1 MRNTIRTIMASGG
14 LVLVAACADSNGPA
28 GQPATFNSRQVRDG
42 LATVEQVGASPV
54 LKSFQALAGQI
65 GAPSAGSGA
74 LGTDRY
80 LAVVAN
86 IAGMLRPQ
94 TQAALVP
101 IIRSAMLGK
110 TLTYNP
116 ATKAYGVSERT
127 GAPAN
132 GVRFVLYQ
140 NDASNQPIVA
150 EEIGAADLTD
160 QKASSLTSAGL
171 RLVVNSKGKTY
182 LDYAFDLS
190 GTIGVAVVSVDG
202 YMSDGTDRVDF
213 KIITTGQLFGRGG
226 TATIDAKLEVA
237 AKQFKIA
244 AKVKGPTGGG
254 AGPTDVELTVTSGS
268 DVIVASSKGTE
279 TAIDAKV
286 TVNGKLFATVTGTP
300 ASPII
305 KGDGGRELTA
315 DELAALGEV
324 VKFGEGAFTLIGGL
338 LAPAAGLL
346 LIGLGL

>member
-1 MRNTIRTIMASGG
+1 MRITIRTIMASSA
-14 LVLVAACADSNGPA
+14 LTVLAACSDANGPN
-28 GQPATFNSRQVRDG
+28 QPATFNSRQVRDG

-54 LKSFQALAGQI
+54 LKSFQALGGQI
-65 GAPSAGSGA
+65 GAAAAVTGA
-74 LGTDRY
+74 SGTDRY
-80 LAVVAN
+80 LAAVQN
-86 IAGMLRPQ
+86 IAGILRPQ

-101 IIRSAMLGK
+101 IIRSSMLGK

-132 GVRFVLYQ
+132 GVRFVLYR

-160 QKASSLTSAGL
+160 QKASSPTSAGL
-171 RLVVNSKGKTY
+171 RLVVNSNGKTY

-202 YMSDGTDRVDF
+202 FMSDGTDRVDF

-244 AKVKGPTGGG
+244 AKVKGPAGGG
-254 AGPTDVELTVTSGS
+254 TGPTEIELTVTSGS
-268 DVIVASSKGTE
+268 DVIVVSSKGTDS
-279 TAIDAKV
+279 AIDAKV
-286 TVNGKLFATVTGTP
+286 AVNGKLFATVTGTS

-315 DELAALGEV
+315 DELAALGQV
-324 VKFGEGAFTLIGGL
+324 VKFGEGVFTLIGGL
-338 LAPAAGLL
+338 LAPAGGLL

>member
-1 MRNTIRTIMASGG
+1 MRVTMRTIMAGG
-14 LVLVAACADSNGPA
+14 TLAVLAACSDSSGPID
-28 GQPATFNSRQVRDG
+28 QKATFNSRQVKDG

-65 GAPSAGSGA
+65 GGSAAATATS
-74 LGTDRY
+74 GTDRY
-80 LAVVAN
+80 LAAVQN
-86 IAGMLRPQ
+86 IAGILRPQ

-101 IIRSAMLGK
+101 IIRSSMLGK

-116 ATKAYGVSERT
+116 ATKAYGVSDRT

-150 EEIGAADLTD
+150 QEIGAADLTD
-160 QKASSLTSAGL
+160 QKASSPTSAGL
-171 RLVVNSKGKTY
+171 RLVVRSNGTTF

-190 GTIGVAVVSVDG
+190 GTVALAVVNVDG

-213 KIITTGQLFGRGG
+213 KITTTGQLFGRGG
-226 TATIDAKLEVA
+226 TATIDARLEVL
-237 AKQFKIA
+237 AKHFAIA
-244 AKVKGPTGGG
+244 AKVKGPAGGG
-254 AGPTDVELTVTSGS
+254 AGPTEIDLTVTSSS
-268 DVIVASSKGTE
+268 DVIAVSSKGTQ

-300 ASPII
+300 ASPVI

-315 DELAALGEV
+315 DELTALGEV
-324 VKFGEGAFTLIGGL
+324 VKFSEGVFGLIGGL
-338 LAPAAGLL
+338 LAPAGALL